1 MHVLRGVLALS
12 LVVSLCAYNLPVYAG
27 GKPLG
32 ILTLAYGA
40 HLNTSDAFAGLS
52 VFDGECL
59 STDAEGKVSAR
70 IGGSVITLTEQS
82 SAILQRSG
90 DGAHVDLDAGSV
102 YVWSAENNP
111 LEVHAEGALLRPHIA
126 RQTQAQ
132 AQVLVFAPKTLQ
144 ITTRQGSMDFF
155 YGKEFR
161 VLPEGQT
168 YRIYLESEAE
178 PQDPAGAGS
187 GTPKAGMSTATKV
200 AYFILAG
207 VGPGLTAWGIHDL
220 IQSHDG
226 VESPAKP

>member
-12 LVVSLCAYNLPVYAG
+12 LCVFLIAYKLPVYAG

-40 HLNTSDAFAGLS
+40 HLNASDAFAGLS
-52 VFDGECL
+52 IFDGERV
-59 STDAEGKVSAR
+59 STDAGGKLGVR
-70 IGGSVITLTEQS
+70 IGASVITLTEQS
-82 SAILQRSG
+82 EATLQRSG

-102 YVWSAENNP
+102 YVWSAESNP
-111 LEVHAEGALLRPHIA
+111 LEVHVEGALMRPHGSH
-126 RQTQAQ
+126 QVQ
-132 AQVLVFAPKTLQ
+132 AQVLMFAPRILQ
-144 ITTRQGSMDFF
+144 ITARQGSVDFS

-168 YRIYLESEAE
+168 YRIYLESED
-178 PQDPAGAGS
+178 DPRNPADAGDD
-187 GTPKAGMSTATKV
+187 TQKAGMSTGTKV

-207 VGPGLTAWGIHDL
+207 VGTGLVAWGIHDL
-220 IQSHDG
+220 IQSHNG

>member
-12 LVVSLCAYNLPVYAG
+12 LVVSLCAYNLTVYAG

-32 ILTLAYGA
+32 IVTLAYGA
-40 HLNTSDAFAGLS
+40 HLNASDAFAGLS
-52 VFDGECL
+52 VFDGESL
-59 STDAEGKVSAR
+59 STDAEGELSAR
-70 IGGSVITLTEQS
+70 IGNSVVTLIELST
-82 SAILQRSG
+82 ATLQRNRQ
-90 DGAHVDLDAGSV
+90 GAHVDLDSGSV
-102 YVWSAENNP
+102 YVWSGENNP
-111 LEVHAEGALLRPHIA
+111 LEVHAQNALLRPHGA
-126 RQTQAQ
+126 GQTK
-132 AQVLVFAPKTLQ
+132 AQVLVYAPKTLQ

-187 GTPKAGMSTATKV
+187 DAQKAGMSTGTKV

-207 VGPGLTAWGIHDL
+207 AGAGLAAWGIHDL
-220 IQSHDG
+220 IESHSG

>member
-12 LVVSLCAYNLPVYAG
+12 LVVPLCAYNLPVYAG

-40 HLNTSDAFAGLS
+40 HLNASDAFAGLS
-52 VFDGECL
+52 VFDGESL
-59 STDAEGKVSAR
+59 YTDAEGKVTAR
-70 IGGSVITLTEQS
+70 IGGSVITLIEQS
-82 SAILQRSG
+82 AASLQRSG
-90 DGAHVDLDAGSV
+90 DGAHVDMDSGSV
-102 YVWSAENNP
+102 YIWSAESNP
-111 LEVHAEGALLRPHIA
+111 LEVHAEGALLRPHGA
-126 RQTQAQ
+126 GQTQAQ
-132 AQVLVFAPKTLQ
+132 ILVFAPKTLQ

-187 GTPKAGMSTATKV
+187 ETPKAGMSTATKV

-207 VGPGLTAWGIHDL
+207 VGPGLAAWGIHDL
-220 IQSHDG
+220 IQSHNG